1 MTLGI
6 LSLIFKFITAVIHE
20 IVMKSGSSAS
30 RLLLC
35 DEETMKKVRIIR
47 SVVGRLIEEKCAIGS
62 PYGEN
67 ARLNS
72 VFNTLLGVLYQDRI
86 E

>member
-1 MTLGI
+1 
-6 LSLIFKFITAVIHE
+6 
-20 IVMKSGSSAS
+20 
-30 RLLLC
+30 
-35 DEETMKKVRIIR
+35 MKKVRIIR